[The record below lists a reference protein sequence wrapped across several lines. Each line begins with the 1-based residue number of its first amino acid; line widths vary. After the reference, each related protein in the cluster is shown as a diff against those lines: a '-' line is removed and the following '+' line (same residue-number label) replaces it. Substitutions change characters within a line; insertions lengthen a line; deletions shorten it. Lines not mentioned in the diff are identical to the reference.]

1 MAEMSAVRAEDQDAT
16 REELAAEMLV
26 GGAKVSDVAEAVGR
40 DERTIRRWRKRPAY
54 RAALHGRIEEIR
66 GRLGGLAEKS
76 LDRLNRAYST
86 TPRPQ
91 RPR

>member
-16 REELAAEMLV
+16 LEELAAEMLV
-26 GGAKVSDVAEAVGR
+26 GGAKVSDVAEAVGP
-40 DERTIRRWRKRPAY
+40 DERTIRRWRKRPAIEQ
-54 RAALHGRIEEIR
+54 RCTGASRKSAGVSAALRRRALIG
-66 GRLGGLAEKS
+66 
-76 LDRLNRAYST
+76 LNRAYST